1 MRIVLAV
8 AVAALALA
16 SPAFADE
23 GMSEGE
29 NPAQTAQALS
39 LQALAILDWGLS
51 HEEAL
56 EKLDAALEAE
66 DKGGVD
72 LRALRAAHR
81 ALEQEEVEKA
91 HELLHGVFP
100 GGQSH
105 LAGVTYRPAV
115 GTAEIAVLVAGIV
128 AIGLAGLGLARRRRA
143 ERAPA

>member
-1 MRIVLAV
+1 MRALLVV
-8 AVAALALA
+8 VAALALA
-16 SPAFADE
+16 SPALADE
-23 GMSEGE
+23 GMPEGE

-72 LRALRAAHR
+72 LRALRAAHE

-100 GGQSH
+100 SGVSH
-105 LAGVTYRPAV
+105 LAGVTYRPTV
-115 GTAEIAVLVAGIV
+115 GVGEIV
-128 AIGLAGLGLARRRRA
+128 ALIVGALVIALGAFGLMRRRRA
-143 ERAPA
+143 ERTLA

>member
-1 MRIVLAV
+1 MRVVLAV
-8 AVAALALA
+8 GVALLLA
-16 SPAFADE
+16 SPALAD
-23 GMSEGE
+23 GRMSAEE

-56 EKLDAALEAE
+56 EKLDAALQAD

-72 LRALRAAHR
+72 LRALRAAHE
-81 ALEQEEVEKA
+81 ALEQEEVERA

-100 GGQSH
+100 SGVSH

-115 GTAEIAVLVAGIV
+115 GAGEVIVLGVGVVTIALAAVGLV
-128 AIGLAGLGLARRRRA
+128 RRRRT
-143 ERAPA
+143 ERALA

>member
-1 MRIVLAV
+1 MRVLAV
-8 AVAALALA
+8 AAAALLLAAPAL
-16 SPAFADE
+16 ADE
-23 GMSEGE
+23 GMGEE

-56 EKLDAALEAE
+56 EKLDAALEAD

-72 LRALRAAHR
+72 LRALRAAHE
-81 ALEQEEVEKA
+81 ALEREEVEKA

-100 GGQSH
+100 GGVSH

-115 GTAEIAVLVAGIV
+115 GAGEVVVLGLGIL
-128 AIGLAGLGLARRRRA
+128 AIVLAAFGLARRRHA
-143 ERAPA
+143 ERGLA